1 MSTGPVYP
9 VPEAELQV
17 EQLRGVLPHQFFAP
31 LQLLNSLLLG
41 ARREARPG
49 CDIERSSLAFGRQQ
63 DLRNGYL
70 WA

>member
-17 EQLRGVLPHQFFAP
+17 EQLCGVLLHQFFAP

-41 ARREARPG
+41 ARREARP
-49 CDIERSSLAFGRQQ
+49 
-63 DLRNGYL
+63 
-70 WA
+70 